1 MVFVVIV
8 VGGCSCGRSTYFFD
22 ILLDDEGNII
32 FSIWTIDIVLRYRA
46 PIEDTSGSEGFCFF
60 FDEEV
65 LVVAIVGTI
74 SESRS

>member
-8 VGGCSCGRSTYFFD
+8 VGGCSCGRGANFFD
-22 ILLDDEGNII
+22 ILLDDESDII
-32 FSIWTIDIVLRYRA
+32 FSIWSVDIVLRYRT

-65 LVVAIVGTI
+65 FVVAIEGAVSDG
-74 SESRS
+74 RS